1 MDCADFVQGSARSG
15 TTRATPR
22 RMQSEAAAL
31 RARTKRF
38 ALDVLDFI
46 DTIPNEGTNR
56 RICWQLSD
64 AATSVGANYRAV
76 CRSRSDEEFAAKIG
90 QVLEESDESLFWLEI
105 CEERTLGERTTR
117 KRLLQE
123 ADELT
128 AIFVASSNTIRAKL
142 GRTAGRHLQLDSQ
155 SVTNPKIPNLK
166 INLNSEI

>member
-1 MDCADFVQGSARSG
+1 MCSTFVDS
-15 TTRATPR
+15 
-22 RMQSEAAAL
+22 
-31 RARTKRF
+31 
-38 ALDVLDFI
+38 
-46 DTIPNEGTNR
+46 IPDKGTNR

-117 KRLLQE
+117 QRLLRE

-142 GRTAGRHLQLDSQ
+142 GRTAERNLEARRSHLRIEPDS
-155 SVTNPKIPNLK
+155 KL
-166 INLNSEI
+166 